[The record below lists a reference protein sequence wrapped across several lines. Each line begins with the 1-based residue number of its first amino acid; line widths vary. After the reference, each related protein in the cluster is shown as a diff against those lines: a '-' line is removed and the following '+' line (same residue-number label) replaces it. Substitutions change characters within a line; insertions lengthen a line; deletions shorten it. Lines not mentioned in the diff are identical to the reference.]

1 MEIKK
6 KKENNL
12 QRDPDF
18 NGTLKWMS
26 PGFVLF
32 FFFYELIPKMVQ
44 NLSNL
49 YHESVLNCFPD
60 FLNTP
65 EKLIVLYLD
74 GD

>member
-1 MEIKK
+1 MDVSRLCFI
-6 KKENNL
+6 
-12 QRDPDF
+12 
-18 NGTLKWMS
+18 
-26 PGFVLF
+26 